1 MQENMYTECL
11 MKSGKK
17 DTRSSYEKKEYYT
30 EELEKPSREKLHSLK
45 Y

>member
-1 MQENMYTECL
+1 
-11 MKSGKK
+11 MKSGKR

-30 EELEKPSREKLHSLK
+30 EELEKPSGKKMHSLK